1 MSDSGGSWGGRSL
14 NLPASRNLVAL
25 EPCRPPRVC
34 VSARPVQ
41 SPSACFLSTSHAPGH
56 RGIPGSKTDRVPAFS
71 ELAGWRRSQVLEKKA
86 LVGASKTA
94 GLTAVK
100 GTFQGSLKPA
110 SEKTS
115 QGMPVAMALMDD
127 SRS

>member
-1 MSDSGGSWGGRSL
+1 M
-14 NLPASRNLVAL
+14 
-25 EPCRPPRVC
+25 
-34 VSARPVQ
+34 
-41 SPSACFLSTSHAPGH
+41 
-56 RGIPGSKTDRVPAFS
+56 
-71 ELAGWRRSQVLEKKA
+71 LEKKA